1 MDEKPIN
8 INTLFSDI
16 LPDPMMEQRN
26 EGARLS
32 NLISGGGN
40 VAAYYAPQR
49 EATLRNAVGG
59 MFGIDTRTGAEKLRE
74 AMKGV
79 DPNNPQDLIR
89 LASMADAVDP
99 AKGIQLRQAAA
110 QMIADK
116 EAQEAQRIVNA
127 QTNAAVLASSQDLLR
142 ANNKTEL
149 ADRLPDLFADNP
161 IKAREFAIEQ
171 IKQPALSKD
180 QRERKIK
187 DLTAQLI
194 RTQGLSE
201 LDAVTKATNI
211 TDGVLRIDRLE
222 DGSVVEINVANGTAT
237 RVPFNPTVPTT
248 QPTGVSEEV
257 ENPYE
262 IPEGMSL
269 LEAVENGTG
278 FVNMIPEY
286 VGRVLSNIAPSALA
300 EDKTKAMNVL
310 RAADNGLIQAFSLN
324 DKYPMAEQKKIRE
337 NYGIEPAM
345 TDSPSAAKLRV
356 LQLDEFIERELSTI
370 QSRID
375 DPATPPKQINDD
387 KRVMSNLRA
396 FRSTLFP
403 AEIKA
408 VDLKTADEVRAM
420 SSSRLNN
427 LIKTTTE
434 EELGLLP
441 EEVLNA
447 ILEAM

>member
-1 MDEKPIN
+1 MADPIN
-8 INTLFSDI
+8 INSLFSDI
-16 LPDPMMEQRN
+16 LPDPAAEMRQQQSDL
-26 EGARLS
+26 LS
-32 NLISGGGN
+32 VLDTVGG
-40 VAAYYAPQR
+40 VAALNAPRQQQQLRYA
-49 EATLRNAVGG
+49 AGG
-59 MFGIDTRTGAEKLRE
+59 LFGVDTRTEPEKMREQLGSAMQDTSPTGLIKTAELIQNVNPEKAAELRGA
-74 AMKGV
+74 A
-79 DPNNPQDLIR
+79 
-89 LASMADAVDP
+89 ASM
-99 AKGIQLRQAAA
+99 QQ
-110 QMIADK
+110 QMLQQK
-116 EAQEAQRIVNA
+116 
-127 QTNAAVLASSQDLLR
+127 QTNETKASVLASSQDLLR
-142 ANNKTEL
+142 ANGKAEL
-149 ADRLPDLFADNP
+149 ADRLPDLFAENP
-161 IKAREFAIEQ
+161 LKAREFVIEQ
-171 IKQPALSKD
+171 IKTPALSVD

-201 LDAVTKATNI
+201 LDAATKATNI

-237 RVPFNPTVPTT
+237 RVPFNPTVPTP
-248 QPTGVSEEV
+248 QPTGASAEV

-286 VGRVLSNIAPSALA
+286 VGRVLSNVAPSALA

-324 DKYPMAEQKKIRE
+324 DKYPIAEQKKIRE

-356 LQLDEFIERELSTI
+356 LQLDQFIERELSTI

-434 EELGLLP
+434 EELNLLP

-447 ILEAM
+447 LIEAM